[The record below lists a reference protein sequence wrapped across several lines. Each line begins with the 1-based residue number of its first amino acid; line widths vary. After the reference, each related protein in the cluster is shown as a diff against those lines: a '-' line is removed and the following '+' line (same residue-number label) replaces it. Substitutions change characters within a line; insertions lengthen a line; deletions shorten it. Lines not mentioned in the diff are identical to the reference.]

1 MSMNSYSSVV
11 HDTRSRHLAYQEL
24 VRRLGELV
32 ERTVPPGATVLV
44 ISKGDDDLLSFAG
57 RQGWH
62 FPQDDTGRYIGY
74 HPRDS
79 AAAIEALEALRAR
92 GADFLTLPTTAS
104 WWLTHY
110 TEFAEHLARN
120 YDKLAEHADTGIIY
134 ALRNRTAASVLL
146 GGSADE
152 ELERHRRVLLIEQ
165 IRGLAA
171 HLLPPGLP
179 VVVLETADTA
189 SLQLDERLTL
199 RLRPTDPSAPAH
211 LPAQGAALVAR
222 LEALRRQGATYLVVP
237 CGAFDWW
244 DTDDVFRSH
253 VELEYRCVT
262 RQRHVC
268 FIYDLERS
276 EEAFTL

>member
-1 MSMNSYSSVV
+1 MNWYSSVV

-24 VRRLGELV
+24 VGRLGDLV

-44 ISKGDDDLLSFAG
+44 ISKGDENLLSFAG
-57 RQGWH
+57 RRGWH
-62 FPQDDTGRYIGY
+62 FPQDETGGYIGY

-110 TEFAEHLARN
+110 AEFAEHLERN
-120 YDKLAEHADTGIIY
+120 YDKLAEHPDTGIIY
-134 ALRNRTAASVLL
+134 ALRDGTAHSALD

-152 ELERHRRVLLIEQ
+152 ELERHRRVLLTQQ
-165 IRGLAA
+165 IQDLAS
-171 HLLPPGLP
+171 HLLPSGLP
-179 VVVLETADTA
+179 VVVVDTADTA

-199 RLRPTDPSAPAH
+199 QLRPSDPPAPAH
-211 LPAQGAALVAR
+211 LPAQGAALVGR
-222 LEALRRQGATYLVVP
+222 LEALRRQGAAYLVVP
-237 CGAFDWW
+237 RGAFDWW
-244 DTDDVFRSH
+244 ETDDVFRSH

-268 FIYDLERS
+268 FIYELEPA
-276 EEAFTL
+276 EEAITL